1 MPGEDDPIWIH
12 RGVSDPAYFVPP
24 TAEPPVTPAVRRTMM
39 SNRGRDTGPELAL
52 RSLLH
57 RSGLR
62 FRVDH
67 PLPFD
72 RRRRADI
79 VFTRVGLHVF
89 VDGCFWHG
97 CPEHF
102 VLPKTRTEFW
112 SQKIETN
119 RVRDRDTDARLQAL
133 GLTSLRI
140 WEHITPVEAA
150 ALVAQTYRGCLDA
163 DPARHS
169 VG

>member
-1 MPGEDDPIWIH
+1 MQ
-12 RGVSDPAYFVPP
+12 A
-24 TAEPPVTPAVRRTMM
+24 
-39 SNRGRDTGPELAL
+39 NRSRDTGPELAL

-57 RSGLR
+57 RAGLR

-79 VFTRVGLHVF
+79 VFTRVGLYVF

-102 VLPKTRTEFW
+102 VMPKTRREFW
-112 SQKIETN
+112 SAKIDGN
-119 RVRDRDTDARLQAL
+119 QLRDRDTDRRMQSA
-133 GLTSLRI
+133 GLISLRI
-140 WEHITPVEAA
+140 WEHVNVTAA
-150 ALVAQTYRGCLDA
+150 ADLVAGAYAAASDGLAASHKER
-163 DPARHS
+163 P
-169 VG
+169 

>member
-1 MPGEDDPIWIH
+1 MRE
-12 RGVSDPAYFVPP
+12 GVSPEGYGATP
-24 TAEPPVTPAVRRTMM
+24 TIDPPVSSAARRTMQ
-39 SNRGRDTGPELAL
+39 SNRGRDTAPELAL
-52 RSLLH
+52 RSVLH

-79 VFTRVGLHVF
+79 VFTRAGLYVF

-102 VLPKTRTEFW
+102 VMPRTRRDFW
-112 SQKIETN
+112 RTKVEGN
-119 RVRDRDTDARLQAL
+119 RARDIDTDARLRNHGAVP
-133 GLTSLRI
+133 LRL
-140 WEHITPVEAA
+140 WEHIEPEVGAEIVQAEYQR
-150 ALVAQTYRGCLDA
+150 LISVRS
-163 DPARHS
+163 AR
-169 VG
+169 